1 MKNWKV
7 HISEANVGQLSIIK
21 IVSQLIKSFSFEW
34 VINES
39 LQHQFI
45 ITNNQAI

>member
-1 MKNWKV
+1 MKNRKV

-21 IVSQLIKSFSFEW
+21 IVVKSFSFEW